1 MRCLRALC
9 TALAVAA
16 VLVASA
22 GASPALA
29 HVEIREADPAPGDV
43 VDEGRDSISITFLA
57 FDPDGP
63 VSIEITDP
71 AGTDVTAGEPEIDA
85 RNGTVQVATQPL
97 EVGEHIVHWH
107 AQADDGDGE
116 SEGTY
121 TFTVEASP
129 TTGIGIW
136 AVWFVALAIPAAI
149 FLRPGA
155 RRRPAGGTA

>member
-1 MRCLRALC
+1 MRCLRVLC

-16 VLVASA
+16 VLVAA
-22 GASPALA
+22 TGASPALA
-29 HVEIREADPAPGDV
+29 HVEIREADPAAAGV
-43 VDEGRDSISITFLA
+43 ADEGLESISITFLA

-71 AGTDVTAGEPEIDA
+71 TGTDVTVGEPEVDA
-85 RNGTVQVATQPL
+85 RTSTVEVTTRPL